1 LSEENPSYLPDTP
14 DVSVV
19 IPLFNEEE
27 SLTELAQNIK
37 TALSPRFSY
46 EIVFVD
52 DGSKD
57 TSWKVIEF
65 LKSQGYPV
73 KAIRFRRN
81 YGKSTALA
89 KGFEFAGGRYVA
101 TMDADLQDDPEEV
114 PLMIDQIEAENL
126 DLVSGWKKIR
136 HDPISKT
143 IPSRFF
149 NWVTSKASGIQLH
162 DFNCGLKVYRREVV
176 ENIELYGEMHRY
188 IPALAKWEGFSAI
201 GEKVVLHHPRKYGNT
216 KFGLS
221 RFINGFLDLL
231 TLLFINVYFQ
241 RPMHFFGSLGAVFIA
256 LGTGITAY
264 LVVMRV
270 FFEQFLSNR
279 PLLLFG
285 ALFILLGL
293 QFFSVG
299 FLGEML
305 NKSRQRTRKVNIR
318 DHIT

>member
-1 LSEENPSYLPDTP
+1 M
-14 DVSVV
+14 V
-19 IPLFNEEE
+19 PLFNEDE
-27 SLTELAQNIK
+27 SLTELAAAIK
-37 TALSPRFSY
+37 SALSPRFSY

-57 TSWKVIEF
+57 DSWTVIQA
-65 LKSQGYPV
+65 LKSAGYPV
-73 KAIRFRRN
+73 KALRFRRN

-89 KGFEFAGGRYVA
+89 KGFEIAIGHYVA
-101 TMDADLQDDPEEV
+101 TMDADLQDDPAEI
-114 PLMIDQIEAENL
+114 PLMIDQIEQEKL
-126 DLVSGWKKIR
+126 DLVSGWKKVR
-136 HDPISKT
+136 HDPVSKT

-149 NWVTSKASGIQLH
+149 NWVTSKASGIKLH

-188 IPALAKWEGFSAI
+188 IPALAKWEGFSEI
-201 GEKVVLHHPRKYGNT
+201 GERIVRHHPRKYGRT

-241 RPMHFFGSLGAVFIA
+241 RPMHFFGSVGAVFIT
-256 LGTGITAY
+256 LGSGITTY
-264 LVVMRV
+264 LVFMRI
-270 FFEQFLSNR
+270 FFDQFLSNR

-305 NKSRQRTRKVNIR
+305 NKSRQRTRKVNIS
-318 DHIT
+318 DHII